1 MNKLLLATAI
11 TLSLGLTVPAQAKH
25 SHSYYTSIHYSSG
38 HHYGGHHYR
47 HHRHYRGHRRHDHR
61 AEYLLGG
68 LALGA
73 IIGSAHH
80 HRHNNHCRHNSHSR
94 HGYSSY
100 SYAPPTRVYHSPVVV
115 SRTPATVYQQPVIQP
130 PVAQSEGAPR
140 DNRST
145 YRLMNGNE
153 CYLVN
158 TNQDG
163 HDILTQVPAMN
174 CE

>member
-1 MNKLLLATAI
+1 MNKVLLATAI
-11 TLSLGLTVPAQAKH
+11 TLSLGLAIPAQAKH

-38 HHYGGHHYR
+38 HHYGSH
-47 HHRHYRGHRRHDHR
+47 HHRHHRGHRRHDHR

-73 IIGSAHH
+73 IISSAHH
-80 HRHNNHCRHNSHSR
+80 HRHTSHCRHSSHSR
-94 HGYSSY
+94 HGYSSHR
-100 SYAPPTRVYHSPVVV
+100 YAPPARVYHSPVVV
-115 SRTPATVYQQPVIQP
+115 SRTPTTVYQQPVVQP
-130 PVAQSEGAPR
+130 PVVQSQVSPPAG
-140 DNRST
+140 RST

-163 HDILTQVPAMN
+163 NDILTQVPVMN